1 MKLLSGVKLSGPF
14 MKVLISAVSS
24 AGRRISA
31 FSIRI
36 CELVPVVGQH
46 AELEILRNAVHA
58 PGLGDRLEAA
68 HQQPADFFLDVD
80 VAVGIAQHRQV
91 RMHAIDAAR

>member
-1 MKLLSGVKLSGPF
+1 MPIELKPAATKKFLHSGASPMMKLLSGVKLSGPF

-36 CELVPVVGQH
+36 WNWSQSSGSMPNSKFSGMPS
-46 AELEILRNAVHA
+46 I
-58 PGLGDRLEAA
+58 A
-68 HQQPADFFLDVD
+68 HGFATGSKPPISSPPTSSLT
-80 VAVGIAQHRQV
+80 
-91 RMHAIDAAR
+91 